1 MRASS
6 SGVKRPLREV
16 SNEKRVEV
24 ARNIASLVQ
33 EKYENAV
40 LAVCISGS
48 TAKKLD
54 RPYSD
59 LEMICVV
66 KDGLDLPNKYYV
78 YDGLLVEVDYPQ
90 ETSFLKAARGLA
102 HQWDWPIQADQY
114 RNHIVLFDREGWM
127 RKLAEAVAENDRADF
142 TEAIR
147 VVAIAMTESLG
158 AVRNADFKQD
168 RLDLRTRAFYMAW
181 DTARVVFLLNRKY
194 VLTTSWFWKQLFECP
209 EQPKDFRRL
218 VEVVGGFIESTS
230 GQLVE
235 AVEEL
240 WQETMVMV
248 RERSVT
254 IESAEIIV

>member
-1 MRASS
+1 MKKASS
-6 SGVKRPLREV
+6 SEIKPPLRKV
-16 SNEKRVEV
+16 SNDRRVEV
-24 ARNIASLVQ
+24 GRNITSRVL
-33 EKYENAV
+33 ERYKDTV
-40 LAVCISGS
+40 LAVFISGS

-66 KDGLDLPNKYYV
+66 KDGLEMPNKYCI

-90 ETSFLKAARGLA
+90 ESAFLKAARGPG
-102 HQWDWPIQADQY
+102 WDWPIQADQY
-114 RNHIVLFDREGWM
+114 RNHVVVFDRDGWM
-127 RKLAEAVAENDRADF
+127 RKLAEAVAENDRTDF

-147 VVAIAMTESLG
+147 FAAIAMTESLG

-168 RLDLRTRAFYMAW
+168 PLDLRTRAFYMAW

-209 EQPKDFRRL
+209 QQPKDFRRL
-218 VEVVGGFIESTS
+218 IEVVAGFVESGS
-230 GQLVE
+230 RQLVE
-235 AVEEL
+235 AVEKL

-248 RERSVT
+248 RDRGVT

>member
-1 MRASS
+1 MMRVSS
-6 SGVKRPLREV
+6 SDIKPPLRKV

-24 ARNIASLVQ
+24 ARNITSRVL
-33 EKYENAV
+33 EKYRDTV
-40 LAVCISGS
+40 LAVYISGS

-59 LEMICVV
+59 LEMMCVV
-66 KDGLDLPNKYYV
+66 KDGLEISNKYCLH
-78 YDGLLVEVDYPQ
+78 DGLLVEIDYPQ
-90 ETSFLKAARGLA
+90 ESAFLKAARGPG
-102 HQWDWPIQADQY
+102 WDWPIQADQY
-114 RNHIVLFDREGWM
+114 RNHIVLFDRDGWM
-127 RKLAEAVAENDRADF
+127 GKLAEAVAENERADF

-147 VVAIAMTESLG
+147 FAAIAMTESLG

-194 VLTTSWFWKQLFECP
+194 VLTTSWFWKQLFECAH
-209 EQPKDFRRL
+209 QPKDFRRL
-218 VEVVGGFIESTS
+218 VEVVGGFVESS
-230 GQLVE
+230 PAQLVA

-248 RERSVT
+248 RERGVT